1 MTLPS
6 LNYDKK
12 AVDTFEFELYSLEQ
26 GRGVDNFWKVGG
38 LMAYIW
44 KIYIAKFI
52 YNHLIVFFKKLKF

>member
-26 GRGVDNFWKVGG
+26 GRGVDNFSKVGG
-38 LMAYIW
+38 ANG
-44 KIYIAKFI
+44 IYLE
-52 YNHLIVFFKKLKF
+52 NLHS

>member
-38 LMAYIW
+38 GGLM
-44 KIYIAKFI
+44 
-52 YNHLIVFFKKLKF
+52 LT